1 MTILYDNLSPSSK
14 RALAKFYR
22 NTRAFNS
29 CIILLLIFFITLF
42 ADWIAN
48 DKPLILVF
56 KDKTYFPILNALT
69 EEDLALDY
77 VSEVDFNDPYV
88 KAEVERHGFMIMPLI
103 HYSYSTISQDL
114 SGPAPTAPDSQH
126 YFGTDDHGR
135 DILARLLYGIRISLL
150 FSASLML
157 FSVAIGILYGAL
169 QAYYGGV
176 TDIIMQRF
184 YEIWSAMPTLY
195 IIIILSS
202 FVNPSFGILL
212 FVMLLFSWLSLVPV
226 VRAEFLKARNMEY
239 VIAAK
244 VLGLS
249 ELRIIRKHILPN
261 AMVATISYLP
271 FLMNVSLTSL
281 TVLDFLGLGLPP
293 GSPSLGEMLSEAKE
307 NIQAYWIGSSVF
319 VILTT
324 LMVLMVFIGE
334 GLRDAL
340 DPRN

>member
-1 MTILYDNLSPSSK
+1 MAILYDKLSPSSK
-14 RALAKFYR
+14 RALTKFQG
-22 NTRAFNS
+22 NKRAFVS
-29 CIILLLIFFITLF
+29 CIILLLIFFTTLF
-42 ADWIAN
+42 SDWIAN
-48 DKPLILVF
+48 DKPLVLVF
-56 KDKTYFPILNALT
+56 KDKTYFPILKTLR
-69 EEDLALDY
+69 EEDLGLDY
-77 VSEVDFNDPYV
+77 VSEVDFNDQYV
-88 KAEVERHGFMIMPLI
+88 KEEVAKHGYMIMPLI
-103 HYSYSTISQDL
+103 NYSYSSISKDL
-114 SGPAPTAPDSQH
+114 PGPAPTAPDSKH

-135 DILARLLYGIRISLL
+135 DIIARLLYGIRTSLL

-157 FSVAIGILYGAL
+157 FSVVIGILYGAI
-169 QAYYGGV
+169 QAYYGGL

-202 FVNPSFGILL
+202 FVNPSFSILL
-212 FVMLLFSWLSLVPV
+212 FVMLLFSWLTLVPV
-226 VRAEFLKARNMEY
+226 VRAEFLRARNMEY
-239 VIAAK
+239 VVAAK
-244 VLGLS
+244 VLGLP
-249 ELRIIRKHILPN
+249 ELRIIIKHILPN

-319 VILTT
+319 VTLTM

-340 DPRN
+340 DPRS